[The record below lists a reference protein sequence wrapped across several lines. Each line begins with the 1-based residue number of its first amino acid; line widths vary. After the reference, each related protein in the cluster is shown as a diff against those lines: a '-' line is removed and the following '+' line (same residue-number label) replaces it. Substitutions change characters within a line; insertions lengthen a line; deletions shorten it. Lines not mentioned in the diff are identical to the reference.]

1 MRFGAIAIS
10 LSIIAAT
17 TLIAI
22 DGMSRQ
28 HSPAADD
35 EDTKAAART
44 GLAVIDGD
52 SLSLKGRTVDLAG
65 IDAPEIGQVCDESGH
80 LTTCGLDAAYALR
93 KLLEMETGAV
103 QCSETSVPG
112 RVECFAGTLDVAEN
126 LLAQGLAVALP
137 DAPARYKNAESRA
150 RGVPLGIWKSTF
162 VMPEEWRL
170 GKRLELETE
179 TIHDAEAR
187 TELPWRV
194 SGVQVLPEP
203 ITHRDPCII
212 KGTVTASNDRVYFGP
227 LDNGYDSVDA
237 SPRNGGRTFCSDDEA
252 RLAGW
257 HHGTGHTMR

>member
-22 DGMSRQ
+22 DGMSRP
-28 HSPAADD
+28 HSPAAD
-35 EDTKAAART
+35 EKDTKTAVRMD
-44 GLAVIDGD
+44 LAVIDGD

-126 LLAQGLAVALP
+126 LLAQGLAVARS
-137 DAPARYKNAESRA
+137 DAPARYRNAENRA
-150 RGVPLGIWKSTF
+150 RSVPLGIWKSSF
-162 VMPEEWRL
+162 VMPDQWRQ
-170 GKRLELETE
+170 GKRLTLETE
-179 TIHDAEAR
+179 TVHDAGAR

-227 LDNGYDSVDA
+227 LDRDYDSVDA
-237 SPRNGGRTFCSDDEA
+237 SPKRGGRTFCSDDEA

-257 HHGTGHTMR
+257 HHGTDHIIR